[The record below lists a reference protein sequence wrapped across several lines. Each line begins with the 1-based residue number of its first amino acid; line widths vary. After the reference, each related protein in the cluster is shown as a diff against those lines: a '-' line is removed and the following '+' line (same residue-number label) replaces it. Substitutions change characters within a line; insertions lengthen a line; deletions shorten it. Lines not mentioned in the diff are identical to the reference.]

1 MERNGCIWRPFV
13 AKYGDPDGNHGDNR
27 IPPLNPP
34 AAPALPSRDRL
45 SLDVSPSV
53 SLLLDHISG
62 ITSTPKAQLISQALL
77 DALPSLLERADLLK
91 RRAAELS
98 QSQKQRK

>member
-1 MERNGCIWRPFV
+1 M
-13 AKYGDPDGNHGDNR
+13 
-27 IPPLNPP
+27 NPP
-34 AAPALPSRDRL
+34 ASPPSPPRDRL

-62 ITSTPKAQLISQALL
+62 ITGTPKAQLVSQALL

-91 RRAAELS
+91 RRSVELS
-98 QSQKQRK
+98 QAQKQRK